1 MMSNVN
7 LLLTNMGLW
16 LSLGLDPNIGSKT
29 KPNKSTWTQ
38 NQPRTRPRLGQK
50 LNLANLKG
58 LFEGI
63 SHRIK

>member
-1 MMSNVN
+1 
-7 LLLTNMGLW
+7 MGLW
-16 LSLGLDPNIGSKT
+16 LSLCLDPNICFKT

-38 NQPRTRPRLGQK
+38 NQPRTRPRPGQK
-50 LNLANLKG
+50 QNLANLKG